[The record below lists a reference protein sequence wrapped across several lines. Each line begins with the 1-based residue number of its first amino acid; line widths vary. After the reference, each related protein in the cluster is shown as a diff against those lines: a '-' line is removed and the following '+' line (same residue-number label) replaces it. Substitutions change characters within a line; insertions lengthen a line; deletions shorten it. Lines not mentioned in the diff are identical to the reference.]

1 MTVEELE
8 ALVSGLKSEQSELKK
23 VVDEKTKE
31 LEGLQSL
38 KGKWSNE
45 VGDLRKKVEDFEGR
59 EKSLNDKLES
69 AVKELDALKTGKATK
84 REDNHSSSQKPSATD
99 QAETLELSLTEDER
113 KKVEEFVKALDPE
126 KRESFLKDDTVR
138 VAVFEEVKAGKPATD
153 DPDSIWKVRKPAPSG
168 DVADQIRKLM
178 KQSLAGNLVAEERG
192 GLGARTRIEQ
202 KTRSF
207 F

>member
-1 MTVEELE
+1 MTIEELE
-8 ALVSGLKSEQSELKK
+8 KLVSGLKSDLTETKK
-23 VVDEKTKE
+23 ALDEKAKE

-69 AVKELDALKTGKATK
+69 AVKELDALKAAKATT
-84 REDNHSSSQKPSATD
+84 REDNHSSSQKPSVTD
-99 QAETLELSLTEDER
+99 QAATLESSLTEDER

-126 KRESFLKDDTVR
+126 KRKSFVEDDAVR
-138 VAVFEEVKAGKPATD
+138 VAVFEEVKAGKPATE
-153 DPDSIWKVRKPAPSG
+153 DPDSIWKVKKPAPSG

-192 GLGARTRIEQ
+192 GLGMKTRVEQ
-202 KTRSF
+202 KHRTF